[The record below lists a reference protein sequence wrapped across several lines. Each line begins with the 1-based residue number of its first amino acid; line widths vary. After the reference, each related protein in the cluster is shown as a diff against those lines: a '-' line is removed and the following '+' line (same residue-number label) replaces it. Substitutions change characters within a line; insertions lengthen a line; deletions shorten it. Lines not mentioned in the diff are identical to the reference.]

1 MSDTKKYY
9 YLKLKESFFDSD
21 EMKVLEAMPDGHKY
35 SNILL
40 KLYLK
45 SLKNEGKLMLNDHIP
60 YNTAMLATI
69 TNHSVGDVERA
80 LNILESLSLIEVLD
94 NGSIYMLDIQTLIGK
109 SSSEG
114 DRKKAYRMRI
124 EAEKTD
130 TKALGQL
137 SGQMSDIRTPELEL
151 EKELEIDIEIKK
163 EKEKK
168 PSQANKFADDSPSF
182 KLSDFLFI
190 CIKKHDPKA
199 KQPNMQTWAAHID
212 KLIRLDGREPKE
224 IQDVIIWCQTDG
236 FWYKNILS
244 TKKLR
249 DKFSQLVIAMKD
261 KPKNSQSNKPDI
273 IPDWLEKQI
282 AEEQEQ
288 TAGVVKPVIVKEKTE
303 IKTDP
308 AMLERI
314 AQFRKE
320 LKGSAQ

>member
-1 MSDTKKYY
+1 MARWCVVMSDSKKYY

-137 SGQMSDIRTPELEL
+137 SGQMSDIRTPELEI
-151 EKELEIDIEIKK
+151 EKELELEI
-163 EKEKK
+163 EKERDIVPQSETVPPYKTIIDYLNDK
-168 PSQANKFADDSPSF
+168 AGTKYRSSSKDTQKHIKARFNNGFTLEDFKTVIDNKVFEWGNNSKMSVYLRPKTLFGTKFEDYLNQKGGGESAIFSEDDNKFSNAPVADDDTLPF
-182 KLSDFLFI
+182 
-190 CIKKHDPKA
+190 
-199 KQPNMQTWAAHID
+199 
-212 KLIRLDGREPKE
+212 
-224 IQDVIIWCQTDG
+224 
-236 FWYKNILS
+236 
-244 TKKLR
+244 
-249 DKFSQLVIAMKD
+249 
-261 KPKNSQSNKPDI
+261 
-273 IPDWLEKQI
+273 
-282 AEEQEQ
+282 
-288 TAGVVKPVIVKEKTE
+288 
-303 IKTDP
+303 
-308 AMLERI
+308 
-314 AQFRKE
+314 
-320 LKGSAQ
+320 

>member
-1 MSDTKKYY
+1 MSDSKKYY

-124 EAEKTD
+124 EAEKTG
-130 TKALGQL
+130 TKALGQT
-137 SGQMSDIRTPELEL
+137 SGQLSDIRTPELEL
-151 EKELEIDIEIKK
+151 EKELEI
-163 EKEKK
+163 EKERDIVPQSETAPPYKTIIDYLNDK
-168 PSQANKFADDSPSF
+168 AGTKYRSSSKDTQKHIKARFNNGFTLEDFKSVIDNKVSEWGNNTKMSTYLRPTTLFGTKFESYLNQKGGGESAIFSEDVNKFSNAPITDDDTLPF
-182 KLSDFLFI
+182 
-190 CIKKHDPKA
+190 
-199 KQPNMQTWAAHID
+199 
-212 KLIRLDGREPKE
+212 
-224 IQDVIIWCQTDG
+224 
-236 FWYKNILS
+236 
-244 TKKLR
+244 
-249 DKFSQLVIAMKD
+249 
-261 KPKNSQSNKPDI
+261 
-273 IPDWLEKQI
+273 
-282 AEEQEQ
+282 
-288 TAGVVKPVIVKEKTE
+288 
-303 IKTDP
+303 
-308 AMLERI
+308 
-314 AQFRKE
+314 
-320 LKGSAQ
+320 